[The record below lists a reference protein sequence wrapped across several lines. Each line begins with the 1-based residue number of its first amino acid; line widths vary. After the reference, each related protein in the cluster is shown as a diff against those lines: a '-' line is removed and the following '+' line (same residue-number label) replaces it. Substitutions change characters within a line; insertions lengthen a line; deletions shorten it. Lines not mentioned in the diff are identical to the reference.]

1 MAPFNAPQPTF
12 EAPDRSP
19 AQSATSVGANGRRPI
34 ETVSVVG
41 LGYVGLP
48 TAALLASRGLKVI
61 GVDLKA
67 EAVARINE
75 GRAHIAE
82 PDLDMILSAVVQA
95 GRLEAC
101 SAPKPA
107 DAFLIA
113 VPTPITRDKKADM
126 RAVESA
132 LASVAPVLKRGDLIV
147 IESTSPVGTTERAA
161 AQLRRLRP
169 DLTFPD
175 HAPEQSDILVAYCP
189 ERILPGQTLRE
200 LVDNARII
208 GGLDHASALR
218 AREVYAH
225 FAMGQMMLATSREAE
240 CAKLAENAFRD
251 VNIAYANELSI
262 LCEGMGVDPWSV
274 IRMANLHP
282 RVNIL
287 SPGPGVGGHC
297 IPIDPWFLHQAMPE
311 ETPLIAA
318 ARSVNDGKPQRVAN
332 RVQKLARRFR
342 EPAIAV
348 LGLAYKPNVDDLRES
363 PAVEIARILADRH
376 VGRLLVAEPNISRL
390 PDELAGR
397 PDVALVDCAA
407 AVAEADLVV
416 ILVAHSKFRM
426 IDRAALA
433 SRVVVDTVGLL
444 QPDAN

>member
-1 MAPFNAPQPTF
+1 MVTFTIPQPTY
-12 EAPDRSP
+12 EAPDRGP
-19 AQSATSVGANGRRPI
+19 AQGSVGLRAI
-34 ETVSVVG
+34 ETVSVIG

-61 GVDLKA
+61 GVDLKQD
-67 EAVARINE
+67 AVARINE

-82 PDLDMILSAVVQA
+82 TDLDMILDAVVKGGKLQA
-95 GRLEAC
+95 RTSPL
-101 SAPKPA
+101 PA

-113 VPTPITRDKKADM
+113 VPTPITADKKADM
-126 RAVESA
+126 RAVEAA
-132 LASVAPVLKRGDLIV
+132 LASIAPVLKRGDLIV

-161 AQLRRLRP
+161 AQLRSLRP
-169 DLTFPD
+169 DLRFPD
-175 HAPEQSDILVAYCP
+175 AAPEQADVFMAYCP

-225 FAMGQMMLATSREAE
+225 FARGKMMLATSREAE

-251 VNIAYANELSI
+251 VNIAFANELAT
-262 LCEGMGVDPWSV
+262 LCEGMGVDPWAV

-311 ETPLIAA
+311 QTPLIAA
-318 ARSVNDGKPQRVAN
+318 ARGVNDGKPLRVAN
-332 RVQKLARRFR
+332 RVQRLASRFK
-342 EPAIAV
+342 EPVIAV

-363 PAVEIARILADRH
+363 PAVEIARTLADRG
-376 VGRLLVAEPNISRL
+376 VGRLLIAEPNIARL
-390 PDELAGR
+390 PHELAGR
-397 PDVALVDCAA
+397 PDVQLVEASV
-407 AVAEADLVV
+407 AVAEADIVT
-416 ILVAHSKFRM
+416 ILVAHSRFRNL
-426 IDRAALA
+426 DRAALA

-444 QPDAN
+444 KAEQA